1 MALEKKSP
9 VDSKQTSWVQ
19 FTVRRYFVVDVSC
32 STNSR
37 LTILTHS
44 SWSDL
49 RMAGML
55 VADGAFGL
63 IGWDTKTK
71 RSRSCLIQVVS
82 FQITNQVGY
91 LL

>member
-1 MALEKKSP
+1 
-9 VDSKQTSWVQ
+9 
-19 FTVRRYFVVDVSC
+19 
-32 STNSR
+32 
-37 LTILTHS
+37 
-44 SWSDL
+44 
-49 RMAGML
+49 MAGML